1 MYQMKVINFF
11 GGPGCG
17 KSTAAAGLFY
27 TMKKAKYNVE
37 LVTEFAKDL
46 VYEENH
52 KALSEQNYVFANQEY
67 RLSRLKG
74 KVDYVITDSPLI
86 LSLIY
91 AKNYPHSFHSFCVDM
106 FCLYDNI
113 NIFIN
118 RKHDYVNDGR
128 IQTENQAKEIDNDIR
143 HYLREYGCRYV
154 IYDAGDDTPIK
165 IFEDLKNKKIL

>member
-1 MYQMKVINFF
+1 MKVINFF
-11 GGPGCG
+11 GGPGSG

-27 TMKKAKYNVE
+27 TMKKEKYNVE

-67 RLSRLKG
+67 RLSKLKD

-91 AKNYPHSFHSFCVDM
+91 VKDYPHSFHTFCVDM
-106 FCLYDNI
+106 FDTYQNTNI
-113 NIFIN
+113 VIKRN
-118 RKHDYVNDGR
+118 HDYVDIGR
-128 IQTENQAKEIDNDIR
+128 MQTETEAKELDRDIL
-143 HYLREYGCRYV
+143 HYLREYHYRYK
-154 IYDAGDDTPIK
+154 IYYAGDDTPLQ
-165 IFEDLKNKKIL
+165 IFEDLKHYKII